1 MKLEAILQ
9 KLGLLQPG
17 KIMYIGGS
25 DVLPAPLKPEQE
37 RQAVAALEQG
47 DEAAKQL
54 LIEHNLRLVVYIARR
69 FENTGVNLE
78 DLISIGTIG
87 LIKAVN
93 TFRPDRNIKLATYS
107 SRCIENEI
115 LMHIRK
121 IANQKTEV
129 SLDEPINTDWDGNEL
144 LLSDVLGTDGDIVMR
159 PLEDD
164 VDHQLLR
171 QALGRLPEREKQIVS
186 MRFGLG
192 GRQEKTQKEVADIMG
207 ISQSYISRLE
217 KRISKGSGFMEKE
230 ISRATLKRLPTY
242 LAYLKAMP
250 DSSGVNISA
259 TALAAGLHMGEV
271 QVRKDLALVSSGG
284 RPKIGYNRAAL
295 IADIEQFL
303 GYGNTNDAVLI
314 GAGKLGR
321 ALLGYSGFAEYGLN
335 IVAAFDENDAIIGTS
350 KSGKPIMHLS
360 RLGEV
365 CRRDQIKIGIITVPA
380 EQAQSVCD
388 LLISNGILAIWNF
401 APKHL
406 NVPDHILVQ
415 NENMAASLALLCKH
429 LNEQMKAEE

>member
-1 MKLEAILQ
+1 MEEK
-9 KLGLLQPG
+9 K
-17 KIMYIGGS
+17 
-25 DVLPAPLKPEQE
+25 
-37 RQAVAALEQG
+37 
-47 DEAAKQL
+47 
-54 LIEHNLRLVVYIARR
+54 
-69 FENTGVNLE
+69 
-78 DLISIGTIG
+78 
-87 LIKAVN
+87 
-93 TFRPDRNIKLATYS
+93 
-107 SRCIENEI
+107 
-115 LMHIRK
+115 
-121 IANQKTEV
+121 V
-129 SLDEPINTDWDGNEL
+129 SK
-144 LLSDVLGTDGDIVMR
+144 SV
-159 PLEDD
+159 
-164 VDHQLLR
+164 
-171 QALGRLPEREKQIVS
+171 
-186 MRFGLG
+186 
-192 GRQEKTQKEVADIMG
+192 
-207 ISQSYISRLE
+207 
-217 KRISKGSGFMEKE
+217 
-230 ISRATLKRLPTY
+230 LKRLPGY
-242 LAYLKAMP
+242 LAYLKGLP
-250 DSSGVNISA
+250 EDSPAHISA
-259 TALAAGLHMGEV
+259 TSLANALGMGEV
-271 QVRKDLALVSSGG
+271 QVRKDLAIVSDGG
-284 RPKIGYNRAAL
+284 RPKIGYLREGL

-429 LNEQMKAEE
+429 LNEQMKSEE